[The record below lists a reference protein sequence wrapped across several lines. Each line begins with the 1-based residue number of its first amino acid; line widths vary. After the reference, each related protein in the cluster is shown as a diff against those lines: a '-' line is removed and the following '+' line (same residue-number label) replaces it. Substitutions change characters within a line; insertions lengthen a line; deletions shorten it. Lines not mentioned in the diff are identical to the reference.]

1 MPLNCQHVAGCIT
14 FTEHGMA
21 RHQAEDYLKSI
32 YKLQEDGGRVST
44 SSLSERLQV
53 SAPSVTEMIKKLA
66 DEGVLTYAP
75 YKGVELTAE
84 GRRRALKILRR
95 HRLWEV
101 FLVQVLKYPWHEIH
115 EEAERLEHM
124 TSEKL
129 ERRLDEALGFPRT
142 DPHGHAI
149 PSPEGSIDHHRYTA
163 LSEVRPGGSVTVAR
177 VNDTDSQVL
186 VYASR
191 LGIALGKKIKVK
203 ERVDF
208 DGSLRVE
215 IGRKEQFVSAKLAGD
230 IFVEE
235 G

>member
-1 MPLNCQHVAGCIT
+1 
-14 FTEHGMA
+14 MA
-21 RHQAEDYLKSI
+21 SHQAEDYLKSI
-32 YKLQEDGGRVST
+32 YKLQEIGGRVST
-44 SSLSERLQV
+44 SSLSESLRV

-66 DEGVLTYAP
+66 EDGVLTYAP

-84 GRRRALKILRR
+84 GKKRALKILRR
-95 HRLWEV
+95 HRLWEA

-115 EEAERLEHM
+115 EEAERLEHL

-129 ERRLDEALGFPRT
+129 EQRLDEALGFPRT

-149 PSPEGSIDHHRYTA
+149 PSSEGSIDHHRYTA
-163 LSEVRPGGSVTVAR
+163 LAEVSPGESVIVAR

-191 LGIALGKKIKVK
+191 LGIALKKKIKVK

-215 IGRKEQFVSAKLAGD
+215 IGRKEQFVSAKLASN